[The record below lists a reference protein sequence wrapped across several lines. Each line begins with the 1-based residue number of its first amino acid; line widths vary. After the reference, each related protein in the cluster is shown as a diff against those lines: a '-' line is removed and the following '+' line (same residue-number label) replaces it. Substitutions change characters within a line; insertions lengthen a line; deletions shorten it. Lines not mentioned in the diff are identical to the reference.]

1 MKAIVTSPICPLMT
15 RPSHQCRR
23 GDEALFGMTLEVL
36 EATRTGWYQVEAPY
50 RYGGYAPAEC
60 LLFGDSG
67 VRRWADLPKQVVCKA
82 ICDVLSGPAVE
93 FWPLV
98 TLTRGALVSPVGAPD
113 EKGWQRVVL
122 PDGREGYTANI
133 TKSPFLPRRTPF
145 GLRSPPPPAPIW
157 VSITAGAAKPPW
169 ASTAPA
175 SPP

>member
-15 RPSHQCRR
+15 RPSRQCRR

-36 EATRTGWYQVEAPY
+36 EDTRTGWYQVEAPY

-67 VRRWADLPKQVVCKA
+67 IRRWADLPKQVVCKA

-98 TLTRGALVSPVGAPD
+98 TLTG
-113 EKGWQRVVL
+113 
-122 PDGREGYTANI
+122 GRW
-133 TKSPFLPRRTPF
+133 
-145 GLRSPPPPAPIW
+145 SPP
-157 VSITAGAAKPPW
+157 
-169 ASTAPA
+169 
-175 SPP
+175 

>member
-93 FWPLV
+93 RIEKSVLKEVYFLDTVPPKAGVACDKIKYLSV
-98 TLTRGALVSPVGAPD
+98 AHMFAEAIERIYEEISVS
-113 EKGWQRVVL
+113 KL
-122 PDGREGYTANI
+122 FN
-133 TKSPFLPRRTPF
+133 
-145 GLRSPPPPAPIW
+145 
-157 VSITAGAAKPPW
+157 
-169 ASTAPA
+169 
-175 SPP
+175 